1 MHSNID
7 RSVLTYL
14 KSLTVL
20 CVEDNKTTQ
29 LIYNSIFEDLV
40 EKIVFADDGEDGY
53 QKYCNEAIDLIISD
67 YDMPVLNG
75 IAMIEKIRHKNKDIP
90 IILVSAIQDIDVIVQ
105 ALQLNVNNFL
115 KKPIKSIEVMQAIE
129 NVSKILIA
137 DNYLKEIRDKKIKDF
152 EEKEEY
158 NSYQEDL
165 AFSKELNILQNDFYY
180 QMIDMKY
187 TSFIDFMYKP
197 LDVLSGDA
205 YSARKID
212 SNRTFYLLVDGMGK
226 GLSASLSAMLITS
239 FINHIIN
246 VAKEFNLRELI
257 ESSLEYIRPIL
268 LEEEA
273 LSVDYIVID
282 YNTDQMHYAKFAM
295 PSTLTQTDDNKIIK
309 IKSNNPPLSK
319 YLKDF
324 NISNFDIS
332 NIVKF
337 LFYSDGMV
345 ENDTKFENRLYSEFI
360 ENDFL
365 TSFSKEDLREKFLW
379 KINTQE
385 DDITFIFLHRLNLH
399 NTIVASK
406 TFLNTLDEIENAN
419 SWYADMWENMC
430 SDINLIY
437 RAGVVFSELFMNAYE
452 HGNFGITSEAKHQL
466 LENNSYFRTLETKE
480 SECNKKIKVTINK
493 IEYENNSYIITSIT
507 DEGDGFDT
515 KILREI
521 FRNLKRF
528 NGRGVFVSRR
538 SSLGIY
544 YNTKGNSV
552 LFLHKIHKEEA

>member
-1 MHSNID
+1 MSSGID
-7 RSVLTYL
+7 KSVLPYL
-14 KSLTVL
+14 KSLTLL

-29 LIYNSIFEDLV
+29 LIYDSIFEDLV

-53 QKYCNEAIDLIISD
+53 QKFCNEKIDLIISD

-75 IAMIEKIRHKNKDIP
+75 IAMIEKIRNRNKNIP

-137 DNYLKEIRDKKIKDF
+137 DNYLKDIRDKKIKDF
-152 EEKEEY
+152 EQKEEY

-212 SNRTFYLLVDGMGK
+212 NNRTFYLLVDGMGK

-246 VAKEFNLRELI
+246 VAKEFNLKELI

-268 LEEEA
+268 LEEES
-273 LSVDYIVID
+273 LSIDYIVID
-282 YNTDQMHYAKFAM
+282 YNTDQMQYAKFAM
-295 PSTLTQTDDNKIIK
+295 PSTLTQTSDNKIIK

-324 NISNFDIS
+324 NISSFDIS

-345 ENDTKFENRLYSEFI
+345 ENDTKFKNRLYSEFI

-379 KINTQE
+379 KIDTQE

-399 NTIVASK
+399 NTIIASK
-406 TFLNTLDEIENAN
+406 SFLNTLDEIENAN
-419 SWYADMWENMC
+419 GWYADIWENMC

-466 LENNSYFRTLETKE
+466 LENNTYFRTLETKE

-507 DEGDGFDT
+507 DEGNGFDT

-552 LFLHKIHKEEA
+552 LYLHKIHKEKV